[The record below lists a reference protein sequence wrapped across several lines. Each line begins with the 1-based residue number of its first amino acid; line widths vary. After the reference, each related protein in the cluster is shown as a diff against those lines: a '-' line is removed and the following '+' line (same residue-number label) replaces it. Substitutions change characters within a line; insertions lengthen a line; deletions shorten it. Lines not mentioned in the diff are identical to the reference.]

1 MNLKLT
7 PAPTLHDLGGSHTP
21 STFDV
26 GYMCQHKIWDEDACE
41 WLHGRTFRAE
51 REPNGNV
58 RIAGELPKE
67 AIDLFAMWLKEK
79 YEYL

>member
-26 GYMCQHKIWDEDACE
+26 GYKSDHLMDTDICE
-41 WLHGRTFRAE
+41 WRHGRTFRAE

-67 AIDLFAMWLKEK
+67 AICLFVDWLKEK